1 MLFLYFYLI
10 SFSLIGYGLLTSK
23 ILKINISDFG
33 SLGILGISFIA
44 IISYSTS
51 LFIKHDYL
59 FNSLLIILGML
70 LFFLFLKKIKN
81 IKKEFYNYFIIFSI
95 LVVFIAVAKNHD
107 DFPYYH
113 FPYISILT
121 EFSHPIGLGQLNNG
135 FRNPSSIFFISSIFY
150 LPKISFYLFHITTAF
165 ILGFANLILLKNI
178 FDKKIFKKSKLINL
192 LSLIFFVFFNIFF
205 YRLAEH
211 GTDRSGQILVI
222 ICIIYLLY
230 LITNFS
236 DILDQKNKDVMKF
249 FSISLCLLISIKPF
263 FLIYFPLFIIFLF
276 YEHTRKIF
284 INLFFSK
291 TFIFCLLLIFFTI
304 FYTFINSG
312 CLIFP
317 ATITCFEKMSW
328 FTSLDNI
335 RDVRIWYELW
345 SKGGATP
352 LFVVDDKISYISNFN
367 WLSNWL
373 NVYFFNKVSDFLLGL
388 LVLSGIFF
396 FTFYSKKI
404 NNHLPNNKP
413 YALYIFLLICFIE
426 WFLNHPSLRY
436 GGYHLIALL
445 VFIPLCLFLSKL
457 DFDLKIFC
465 KKASFLILIT
475 VIVFLGRNI
484 SRLHKEYNNYKYNP
498 LINTNYKFIGGDE
511 KFYLRYN
518 EHMKKNI
525 HDYPKINIFVKEI
538 VNTTYKK
545 N

>member
-222 ICIIYLLY
+222 ICII
-230 LITNFS
+230 
-236 DILDQKNKDVMKF
+236 
-249 FSISLCLLISIKPF
+249 
-263 FLIYFPLFIIFLF
+263 
-276 YEHTRKIF
+276 
-284 INLFFSK
+284 
-291 TFIFCLLLIFFTI
+291 
-304 FYTFINSG
+304 
-312 CLIFP
+312 
-317 ATITCFEKMSW
+317 
-328 FTSLDNI
+328 
-335 RDVRIWYELW
+335 
-345 SKGGATP
+345 
-352 LFVVDDKISYISNFN
+352 
-367 WLSNWL
+367 
-373 NVYFFNKVSDFLLGL
+373 
-388 LVLSGIFF
+388 
-396 FTFYSKKI
+396 
-404 NNHLPNNKP
+404 
-413 YALYIFLLICFIE
+413 
-426 WFLNHPSLRY
+426 
-436 GGYHLIALL
+436 
-445 VFIPLCLFLSKL
+445 
-457 DFDLKIFC
+457 
-465 KKASFLILIT
+465 
-475 VIVFLGRNI
+475 
-484 SRLHKEYNNYKYNP
+484 
-498 LINTNYKFIGGDE
+498 
-511 KFYLRYN
+511 
-518 EHMKKNI
+518 
-525 HDYPKINIFVKEI
+525 
-538 VNTTYKK
+538 
-545 N
+545 